1 MVVNKYFYVRLNTT
15 FIKHCVALMIFNSQ
29 LQYKLLSQLHEYGQ
43 NATNIRW
50 SPRTRSHYSSEC
62 KLLSLLIFFRS
73 ITSCFAR
80 IEVRFAFLAK
90 LGLAPF
96 CIIYQFDRLIFLGTL
111 KNIGLY
117 IQIVSLCSP
126 LLLKTLFFKKCF

>member
-1 MVVNKYFYVRLNTT
+1 MRLYTT
-15 FIKHCVALMIFNSQ
+15 VIKHCVALMIFNSQ
-29 LQYKLLSQLHEYGQ
+29 LQYKLLSQSHEHGQ
-43 NATNIRW
+43 DATNIRW
-50 SPRTRSHYSSEC
+50 SPGTRSYYCSEC

-80 IEVRFAFLAK
+80 KEFRFAFLAK

-96 CIIYQFDRLIFLGTL
+96 CIIYQFRRLILLGTL

-117 IQIVSLCSP
+117 MQIVSLCSP
-126 LLLKTLFFKKCF
+126 LLPKTLFFKKCF